1 MCFLVNKV
9 SECVLL
15 VHVMMCLITALH
27 VQVYCVLL
35 LLCIQCIYTCTLYF
49 KYTYYYAII
58 IVAM

>member
-35 LLCIQCIYTCTLYF
+35 LLCIQCIYTCTLYSS
-49 KYTYYYAII
+49 THII
-58 IVAM
+58 MRL